1 MRAQFAGTVV
11 SEVDLEIQKEFDGLE
26 MSVWQE
32 WWEYRGVMH
41 S

>member
-1 MRAQFAGTVV
+1 MGAQFVETVV
-11 SEVDLEIQKEFDGLE
+11 FEVDLHVQKGSGRLE
-26 MSVWQE
+26 MGVWQE